1 MKLKKKTEK
10 AMLSI
15 SDFRKPEIK
24 VVENNS
30 VAEVSE
36 KEMPKEVLS
45 TTNLDFENLWRKASD
60 IDDKCHDY
68 TVYCHKIQGDE
79 SPDFCVDF
87 TKEGVRVA
95 CDSKDENHRITHHS
109 VFISPFAL
117 GQLAAKLGV
126 PMRYVNKCADAG
138 FFELA
143 NRNFNDWLENY
154 DKPLFVRQYEKTIR
168 GILTPRYSCFDT
180 LDILSV
186 VDDCMN
192 MDNFNIKGHLVSEE
206 RFHARF
212 ISKELLPVS
221 GEDLYGG
228 IFIDSSDVGRSVL
241 TVTFGIFKQ
250 VCTNGLMIAKDKGVL
265 FQQKHIGITPHEF
278 KKGFIAALGNFDVMC
293 KNSVKFINECRSA
306 KISLATKEDTERF
319 IRNLQSNVNMSK
331 ESAEK
336 VIDLMNNRY
345 GATRWGMIN
354 GITEVAQDF
363 TLERR
368 LELEKF
374 AGEILIA

>member
-10 AMLSI
+10 AILSV

-24 VVENNS
+24 VIENNS

-79 SPDFCVDF
+79 LPDFCVDF

-95 CDSKDENHRITHHS
+95 CDSKDENYRITHHL

-143 NRNFNDWLENY
+143 NRNFTGEKSAGRTHQENARLAFSARY
-154 DKPLFVRQYEKTIR
+154 R
-168 GILTPRYSCFDT
+168 G
-180 LDILSV
+180 
-186 VDDCMN
+186 
-192 MDNFNIKGHLVSEE
+192 
-206 RFHARF
+206 
-212 ISKELLPVS
+212 
-221 GEDLYGG
+221 
-228 IFIDSSDVGRSVL
+228 
-241 TVTFGIFKQ
+241 
-250 VCTNGLMIAKDKGVL
+250 
-265 FQQKHIGITPHEF
+265 
-278 KKGFIAALGNFDVMC
+278 
-293 KNSVKFINECRSA
+293 
-306 KISLATKEDTERF
+306 
-319 IRNLQSNVNMSK
+319 
-331 ESAEK
+331 
-336 VIDLMNNRY
+336 
-345 GATRWGMIN
+345 
-354 GITEVAQDF
+354 
-363 TLERR
+363 RR
-368 LELEKF
+368 LWPRRCRAVLWRR
-374 AGEILIA
+374 A